1 MMTQAF
7 YTGVSGIRTHQTAID
22 ITSHNLANVNTVGY
36 REYGSEFASL
46 FEKELHSGAQS
57 SSVQSSIGVGS
68 RVQASAMNLS
78 AGAYTL
84 TERSTDLA
92 IMGEGWFGVTDD
104 ATTLYTRAGGFYF
117 DVNNDLVTN
126 DGYHVLGTTAGNI
139 EGDTLTRVTNEVNL
153 GDVQEQVPLRFPDML
168 QIAPVATT
176 QASFMMNLGVEDIA
190 RKVST
195 QIVTPEGER
204 NTLELS
210 FTKSAEQTPPNTRWD
225 VSASIK
231 SLDGESVYATQNG
244 IVEFDERGALVA
256 TTLASIDNGGV
267 AVEIDLGSGFEGI
280 VATSGTVNG
289 GSSVANGMIGGELVG
304 YEINT
309 NAEVIATFTNG
320 MQSSVGKVAVF
331 HFQNDQG
338 LERVGTTSFR
348 ATSNSGEALFYK
360 DANGNNILGTQV
372 KNYQLENSNVKMETA
387 LTELIIY
394 QRAFDANSKSITT
407 ADEMIQ
413 KAINMSAR

>member
-1 MMTQAF
+1 MTQAF

-22 ITSHNLANVNTVGY
+22 ITSNNLANVNTVGY

-46 FEKELHSGAQS
+46 FERELHTNAQS

-92 IMGEGWFGVTDD
+92 IMGEGWFGVTDGEG
-104 ATTLYTRAGGFYF
+104 TLYTRAGGFYF

-126 DGYHVLGTTAGNI
+126 DGYHGLGTTAGNI
-139 EGDTLTRVTNEVNL
+139 EGDTLTRVTNEVAL
-153 GDVQEQVPLRFPDML
+153 GDIQEQVPLRFPDTL
-168 QIAPVATT
+168 TIAPVATT
-176 QASFMMNLGVEDIA
+176 QTSFMANLGVEDVA

-204 NTLELS
+204 NNLELS
-210 FTKSAEQTPPNTRWD
+210 FTRSAVQTPPNTGWE
-225 VSASIK
+225 VTASIK
-231 SLDGESVYATQNG
+231 SLDGESVYATQSG

-256 TTLASIDNGGV
+256 TTLGSIDNGGV

-280 VATSGTVNG
+280 VATSGVVNG

-348 ATSNSGEALFYK
+348 PTSNSGEALFYK
-360 DANGNNILGTQV
+360 DANGNNILGAQV
-372 KNYQLENSNVKMETA
+372 KNYQLENSNVKIETA

-413 KAINMSAR
+413 KALNMSAR